1 MTYFS
6 IVTVVKNDLAGL
18 KKTRKSLEDQKY
30 RKWTHII
37 IDDSSTDGTL
47 KYIKRLPKDNTVY
60 ISEPDSGIYDAM
72 NKGWK
77 IANPESF
84 IIYLNARDIF
94 TAPTSLT
101 EAHKAFKA
109 APGSNWGCTTHEE
122 IQQDGEGWVCKLVS
136 PPSIP
141 NQLYAYGYR
150 SHQAV
155 IMKAKFIK
163 GLGGF
168 NEKYKIAA
176 DWELIVKALRAEYPI
191 TWQHSLGRFELGG
204 ASSSR
209 LLEAH
214 MELKDIRSKI
224 LIKSWK
230 QRLLDHLWCAI
241 YLRFFGYRNYWL
253 PLIRLFYSRKKVHK
267 KRRNRSN
274 ILTNS
279 LKIRMQIWH
288 YTFSVERKP
297 RDTKQNL
304 TKSQL
309 INNKLHSK
317 IGILALHESLGIL
330 PYSMKD

>member
-168 NEKYKIAA
+168 NEKYY
-176 DWELIVKALRAEYPI
+176 D
-191 TWQHSLGRFELGG
+191 F
-204 ASSSR
+204 
-209 LLEAH
+209 
-214 MELKDIRSKI
+214 
-224 LIKSWK
+224 
-230 QRLLDHLWCAI
+230 
-241 YLRFFGYRNYWL
+241 
-253 PLIRLFYSRKKVHK
+253 KV
-267 KRRNRSN
+267 S
-274 ILTNS
+274 
-279 LKIRMQIWH
+279 
-288 YTFSVERKP
+288 FC
-297 RDTKQNL
+297 
-304 TKSQL
+304 
-309 INNKLHSK
+309 
-317 IGILALHESLGIL
+317 
-330 PYSMKD
+330 